1 MSEDQQSIPSAPA
14 DDGRTEDPVPRDAPA
29 AGTSQF
35 VVVANRLPV
44 DRVQNDDDSSG
55 WALSPGGLVT
65 ALIPVMKDH
74 GGTWVGWVGSA
85 DEHIQPFTFDGYGI
99 MPVDLSAQEF
109 NEYYEGM
116 SNATFWP
123 LYHDCV
129 EHPEYHREWWD
140 SYMEVNQRFAT
151 AAAEVAAPGATVWVQ
166 DYQLQNVPAL
176 LRQMRPDLK
185 IGFFLH
191 IPFPPSELFMQL
203 PWRYQVISG
212 LLGSDQ
218 IGFQDPGSAR
228 NFAHLVR
235 RLAGMRTQGDR
246 IFSPDGRVILAR
258 AYPISIDA
266 QEILDLSRT
275 PQARAEAEQLR
286 EDLGNPDKIF
296 LGVDRLDYTKGLR
309 HRVRAFGE
317 LFTSGQLD
325 PMRNVYLQI
334 ATPTREGVARYQV
347 LRSIIDEMVGRI
359 NSSVG
364 RIGRSPIE
372 YRHASYPKMA
382 LAAMYRAA
390 DVMVV
395 TPLRD
400 GMNLVAKEYVASHD
414 SDAGALVLSEFAG
427 ASLELKQAYMVNPYD
442 LNGMKNQLLR
452 AAGDTHANHVRRM
465 RSMRKQVF
473 RHDIDAWANSFL
485 TDLGTERPV

>member
-1 MSEDQQSIPSAPA
+1 MNQDSPSVRSTFTPNSVQEPA
-14 DDGRTEDPVPRDAPA
+14 ASTSGD
-29 AGTSQF
+29 AGTSRF

-44 DRVQNDDDSSG
+44 DRASDNGGAAEWQ
-55 WALSPGGLVT
+55 LSPGGLVS
-65 ALIPVMKDH
+65 ALIPVMQAH
-74 GGTWVGWVGSA
+74 GGTWVGWAGA
-85 DEHIQPFTFDGYGI
+85 TDEHTEPFTFDGYGI
-99 MPVDLSAQEF
+99 VPVDISAQEF

-140 SYMEVNQRFAT
+140 SYMAVNQRFAV
-151 AAAEVAAPGATVWVQ
+151 AAAKAAAIGATVWVQ

-191 IPFPPSELFMQL
+191 IPFPPAELFMQL

-228 NFAHLVR
+228 NFNHLVR
-235 RLAGMRTQGDR
+235 RLAGMRTRSDR
-246 IFSPDGRVILAR
+246 IFSPDGRVIISR

-275 PQARAEAEQLR
+275 PEAKAEAAQLR
-286 EDLGNPDKIF
+286 ADLGNPETLF

-317 LFTSGQLD
+317 LFASGQLD
-325 PMRNVYLQI
+325 PTRNVYLQI

-372 YRHASYPKMA
+372 YRHSSYPKLA

-400 GMNLVAKEYVASHD
+400 GMNLVAKEYVAAHD
-414 SDAGALVLSEFAG
+414 SDAGSLVLSEFAG

-452 AAGDTHANHVRRM
+452 AAGDSHANHVRRM

-473 RHDIDAWANSFL
+473 RHDIDAWADSFL
-485 TDLGTERPV
+485 QELWGDQSDR